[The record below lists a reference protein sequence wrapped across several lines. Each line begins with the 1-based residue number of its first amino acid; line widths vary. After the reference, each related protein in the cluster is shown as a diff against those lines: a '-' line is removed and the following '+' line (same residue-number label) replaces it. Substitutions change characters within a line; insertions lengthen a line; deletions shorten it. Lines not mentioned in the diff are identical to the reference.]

1 MKVRANARL
10 EMMARGVGLG
20 RVRCRGECRGWS
32 GVSHTYR
39 FIVPSACCLTNL
51 SNASAWETSGMCR
64 APTPISHTRGRA
76 GCPADFLVPQSDAE
90 DDGFSLSL
98 SALTFSPRWAASETR
113 NYLPAARPRGISSPD
128 SQPRPNGGQIRA
140 GLRGRASHPRVP
152 IPNTSRRVAC
162 VGTHPKSLP
171 NCRSAVAPRP
181 DPMDGMACS
190 TGSDRPFRNVSPSN

>member
-1 MKVRANARL
+1 
-10 EMMARGVGLG
+10 
-20 RVRCRGECRGWS
+20 
-32 GVSHTYR
+32 
-39 FIVPSACCLTNL
+39 
-51 SNASAWETSGMCR
+51 MCQ

-76 GCPADFLVPQSDAE
+76 GCPADFLMPQSDAE
-90 DDGFSLSL
+90 DDFSLSL

-181 DPMDGMACS
+181 DPMDGMAAPHRVRSTFPQRLTEATEEKEAGRSRRAGLGCRAAPRLTHPRGCLGAEVDVSDAVAVLFSLSCS
-190 TGSDRPFRNVSPSN
+190 